1 MSAKNAYF
9 RNNLITFVFYHKS
22 QSTQGLRPIITCIII
37 STMTKVLLDASN
49 AWYRCYLAN
58 TMIESTGM
66 PVVIMTYM
74 LRKLCQQHG
83 RNNVVV
89 CWDGG
94 DGGRKKL
101 DPEYKGQRTSRPGVW
116 EDIVYMYRMVDCL
129 GIPHSQVVGHE
140 ADDVIGSLAV
150 RSTEPV
156 LIHSFDK
163 DFYQLVTPNTQI
175 FRPERKMNGKVFPQQ
190 IIDEAA
196 VREEFGCDPNKVVII
211 KAFQGDAS
219 DNIPRI
225 SIRFTQNFL
234 KPFYELIAKSTSVSD
249 FYEKLDLIDEKYHES
264 LLAFKDRALLNEKL
278 VQINTTL
285 NVAPTQTD
293 QDFEVFNTLCTELE
307 ITRLKASDWQE
318 MPTTTAELPPV
329 QNSLF

>member
-1 MSAKNAYF
+1 M
-9 RNNLITFVFYHKS
+9 
-22 QSTQGLRPIITCIII
+22 G
-37 STMTKVLLDASN
+37 KVLLDASN
-49 AWYRCYLAN
+49 AWYRCYLA
-58 TMIESTGM
+58 TMLDPPGG
-66 PVVIMTYM
+66 PVLIFTYM

-101 DPEYKGQRTSRPGVW
+101 DPEYKGQRTSRPNVW

-129 GIPHSQVVGHE
+129 GIPHSQIVGYE
-140 ADDVIGSLAV
+140 ADDVIGSLAI
-150 RSTEPV
+150 REAEPV

-163 DFYQLVTPNTQI
+163 DFYQLVNPNIQI
-175 FRPERKMNGKVFPQQ
+175 FRPERKMKGKTFPQQ

-196 VREEFGCDPNKVVII
+196 VQEEFGCSPNKVVII
-211 KAFQGDAS
+211 KAFQGDSS

-234 KPFYELIAKSTSVSD
+234 KPFYEAIALSSSVND
-249 FYEKLDLIDEKYHES
+249 FYQKLDLIDKKYHED
-264 LLAFKDRALLNEKL
+264 LLDFKDRALLNEKL
-278 VQINTTL
+278 IQINTTL
-285 NVAPTQTD
+285 NATPTQSN
-293 QDFEVFNTLCTELE
+293 QDFEVFNTLCAELE

>member
-1 MSAKNAYF
+1 
-9 RNNLITFVFYHKS
+9 
-22 QSTQGLRPIITCIII
+22 
-37 STMTKVLLDASN
+37 MTKLLIDASN
-49 AWYRCYLAN
+49 AWYRCYLA
-58 TMIESTGM
+58 
-66 PVVIMTYM
+66 PVNLTPPGGAVLIMTYM
-74 LRKLCQQHG
+74 MRKLCQQYG

-116 EDIVYMYRMVDCL
+116 EDIVYMYRMIDCL

-150 RSTEPV
+150 RSSEPV

-163 DFYQLVTPNTQI
+163 DFYQLVNPNIQI
-175 FRPERKMNGKVFPQQ
+175 FKPERKMNGKTFPQQ
-190 IIDEAA
+190 IIDEVA

-234 KPFYELIAKSTSVSD
+234 KPFYEVIARSSSVTD
-249 FYEKLDLIDEKYHES
+249 FYEKFGNSIDEKYHED

-278 VQINTTL
+278 VQINTAL
-285 NVAPTQTD
+285 DVAPTQTD
-293 QDFEVFNTLCTELE
+293 QDFEVFNTLCVELE